1 MASPSEVI
9 GVVGPGR
16 MGRGLALAFAYA
28 GHSVYLIDLK
38 SRQPAARWAVAG
50 EAKHEM
56 LSDLELLAHVDALS
70 ASDVVPTLER
80 VRFASHTESQ
90 KALAA
95 CSTIFEAVPE
105 ILDAKRDCFAVIGEH
120 APASA
125 LVASTTSTMTADL
138 LASLLVHPHRF
149 INAHW
154 LNPAYLMP
162 LVEISPAAATSLDT
176 VSKLRELLSSIGKV
190 PVVCKSSPGFIV
202 PRIQALAMNEAAR
215 MVEEGVATAEEID
228 RAVRVGF
235 GLRFGILGL
244 LEFID
249 WGGSDIL
256 HHASRFLAENIDS
269 HRFAAAAIVERNT
282 LASRR
287 GLRDGVGFYDYGAVD
302 IGRYRVER
310 LTQFVALLRHHGL
323 MPRRA

>member
-1 MASPSEVI
+1 MAYPSEVI
-9 GVVGPGR
+9 GIVGPGR
-16 MGRGLALAFAYA
+16 MGRGIALAFAYA
-28 GHSVYLIDLK
+28 GHSVHLIDLK
-38 SRQPAARWAVAG
+38 PRQPAALQAVAG
-50 EAKHEM
+50 DAWYEM
-56 LSDLELLAHVDALS
+56 LADLELLVHVDALS

-80 VRFASHTESQ
+80 VRFASHAESQ
-90 KALAA
+90 QALAA

-138 LASLLVHPHRF
+138 LASLLAHPHRF

-154 LNPAYLMP
+154 LNPAHLMP
-162 LVEISPAAATSLDT
+162 LVEISPAAQTSPDTATR
-176 VSKLRELLSSIGKV
+176 LRELLVSIGKV

-215 MVEEGVATAEEID
+215 MVEEGVASPEEID

-235 GLRFGILGL
+235 GLRFGVLGL

-256 HHASRFLAENIDS
+256 HHASRFLADNVDP
-269 HRFAAAAIVERNT
+269 HRFAAAGIVERNT

-287 GLRDGVGFYDYGAVD
+287 GLRDGAGFYDYAAVD
-302 IGRYRVER
+302 IGQYRLER